1 MYCGKCG
8 KEDNKVITSKTEQDG
23 NVVTIS
29 YFGICQN
36 CGELLGIK
44 EIFKQTD
51 WEYINKE
58 DVKKELD
65 KTRKSWYNV

>member
-8 KEDNKVITSKTEQDG
+8 NTDNKVITSKTEQDG
-23 NVVTIS
+23 NVVVIS
-29 YFGICQN
+29 HFGVCQN

-51 WEYINKE
+51 WDYIDTE
-58 DVKKELD
+58 TIKKELD
-65 KTRKSWYNV
+65 KTRKTWYNV